1 MFAPIAARPCRPP
14 RERVGIVDAVL
25 SVLAWATLLVASGYS
40 VLVSSTFVMGTANCR
55 GDNGCKTDL
64 VGPAMG
70 TVWIGVLVALIAAV
84 SGSVY
89 CIRRRRYSFY
99 WPIISTVVVIAC
111 LYIGA
116 AIATAAGPQ

>member
-1 MFAPIAARPCRPP
+1 MFAPIAARPCR
-14 RERVGIVDAVL
+14 RRKERVGIVDAVL
-25 SVLAWATLLVASGYS
+25 SVLGWVMLLVVSGYS
-40 VLVSSTFVMGTANCR
+40 VLYSTSFVMGTANCS
-55 GDNGCKTDL
+55 GDNVCDADL
-64 VGPAMG
+64 LGPAMG